1 MKKVGFILIASLLV
15 PTLYEGRK
23 YYAYNKMVKKYQRTN
38 NYRKVSFLKRVLNNA

>member
-23 YYAYNKMVKKYQRTN
+23 YYAYNKMIKKYQRAN
-38 NYRKVSFLKRVLNNA
+38 SYKKVGFFKKILNSV